1 LDQEVKIPISTTQM
15 PKVFTEEASEN
26 LEGSQ
31 AINES
36 NFQSNRTSC
45 YNFKE
50 MDEKYFGKEMKKEC
64 YNLTK

>member
-1 LDQEVKIPISTTQM
+1 M

-26 LEGSQ
+26 LEGTQ
-31 AINES
+31 AINDS